1 MKNKII
7 TLRVS
12 EHEYLIIK
20 SNAEKENVT
29 VSRYITGKALSNNN
43 ITVHKR
49 QKVYTSLAI
58 IKDCV
63 RENEAAKTII
73 TGECDKIWQVLN

>member
-1 MKNKII
+1 MKNRII

-12 EHEYLIIK
+12 EHEYSIIK

-29 VSRYITGKALSNNN
+29 VSRYIAGKALSNDN
-43 ITVHKR
+43 ITVHNR
-49 QKVYTSLAI
+49 QKVYASLAI

-63 RENEAAKTII
+63 RENEIAKTII
-73 TGECDKIWQVLN
+73 TGECDKIWQILK